1 MVNRI
6 TLISALCLLIN
17 VTANAETNKQTT
29 TQDSATIRFYK
40 INKHQQTSKI
50 AVSRK
55 KSSRKGCHNF
65 RFSPRVLTLVQTG
78 FGSCSVFVER
88 NCPETALV
96 KASHSKSDGFAHK
109 LTQGHAWYIEK
120 QTDED
125 TKGVRL
131 RSWSCQ

>member
-6 TLISALCLLIN
+6 TLVSALCLLIN
-17 VTANAETNKQTT
+17 VTANAETNKQTAT
-29 TQDSATIRFYK
+29 KNGPTIRFYK

-78 FGSCSVFVER
+78 FNSCSVFIER
-88 NCPETALV
+88 NCPETALA
-96 KASHSKSDGFAHK
+96 KASHSKSDGFTHK

-120 QTDED
+120 QTDKD
-125 TKGVRL
+125 TKGVKL